1 MIFSSTTCLFLLEL
15 GSYLFPDI
23 QNICWELIF
32 QDTESNGILLQR
44 LLLFSSSSFSLL
56 LKALTVHNS
65 CFAGVFSS
73 SLAHTLLKM
82 DTILSILLFLL
93 FLFSKST
100 LFPFRT
106 LSSTKSP
113 T

>member
-1 MIFSSTTCLFLLEL
+1 MIFISTTCLFLLEL
-15 GSYLFPDI
+15 GSYLFSDI
-23 QNICWELIF
+23 QNIRWELIF
-32 QDTESNGILLQR
+32 QDTERNGILLQR

-82 DTILSILLFLL
+82 DTILSIIL
-93 FLFSKST
+93 FLFFFFFQKV
-100 LFPFRT
+100 
-106 LSSTKSP
+106 LSFHSEL
-113 T
+113 